1 MKKNKENLI
10 KNENNYTNLNQEQK
24 ISTAKR
30 KIILFLTTLIVIG
43 ACYTFYWF
51 SYGQFIIK
59 TEDAYITGNQNIV
72 TSQVNGI
79 IKAIYVE
86 NTQYINKGDLLAVID
101 DTNYKIALEN
111 AKANL
116 GKTVRAYANLSTN
129 VQTAQDVV
137 TVKKI
142 QLDKV
147 KINFDTDSKS
157 FHNGIL
163 SKHQFK
169 LSEKNL
175 KIAETDLAQAYKN
188 LKEAK
193 IQAISKTI
201 FTHPEVQ
208 QGIAAYKTAYVNLMR
223 TKIYAP
229 ENGIIANKSIFLG
242 QQISASQQLMSIINL
257 ENIWVDAN
265 YKETQLKDIKI
276 GNRVKIYS
284 DVTDKTYEGYVVG
297 ISGASGS
304 ALSLLPAQNATGNW
318 IKIVQRI
325 PVRIAFVK
333 DSFKGIFP
341 PVGSSTTTT
350 IHTKDSVDKLEIYK
364 GITTDLYTIDE
375 KKLQEEINE
384 IISENLLKN

>member
-129 VQTAQDVV
+129 VQTAQDAV